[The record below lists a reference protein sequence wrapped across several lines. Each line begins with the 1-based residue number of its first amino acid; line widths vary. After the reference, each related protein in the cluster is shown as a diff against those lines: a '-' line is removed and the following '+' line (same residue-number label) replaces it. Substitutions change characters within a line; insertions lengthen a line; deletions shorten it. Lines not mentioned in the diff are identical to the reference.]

1 MNLEDLYTGK
11 VKKVRITKKIMD
23 SSGMSTS
30 VAIEKEIQIKPGWL
44 SVIILNNEYIMY
56 ISFNYYELCSGKT
69 AQK

>member
-23 SSGMSTS
+23 SSGISTS

-56 ISFNYYELCSGKT
+56 ISFTYYELCSGKT